1 MSHCNL
7 QQAVQNCRQDQR
19 FPNKNNKVLCAKKKQ
34 VYLNILGY
42 NYVQFMDII
51 VHKIQL
57 GNAYVEMPQGCRFI
71 RGTN

>member
-1 MSHCNL
+1 MC
-7 QQAVQNCRQDQR
+7 QKK
-19 FPNKNNKVLCAKKKQ
+19 NKYISI
-34 VYLNILGY
+34 YLGIY
-42 NYVQFMDII
+42 TVQFMDII